1 MFNKGSVL
9 KYLIAGLGNI
19 GLEYVHT
26 RHNIGFDVVDA
37 VATSCGATFSN
48 DKKAWIAE
56 ARVKG
61 RSLFLIKPTTFMNL
75 SGEAVRYWLTS
86 LKISR
91 ENLLIVSDDLAL
103 PFGSLRLKPSGG
115 AAGHNGLI
123 SIIECLQNDQFARLR
138 FGIGSDFAKGRQSEY
153 VLGKWTSAESA
164 ILPEKVSMASDMVK
178 SFATLGIQPTM
189 NLFNNK

>member
-1 MFNKGSVL
+1 MFNIGVVL

-26 RHNIGFDVVDA
+26 RHNIGFDVVEA
-37 VATSCGATFSN
+37 VAHSLDATFKN
-48 DKKAWIAE
+48 DKKVWLAE
-56 ARVKG
+56 ARHKG

-86 LKISR
+86 LKIPR

-115 AAGHNGLI
+115 AAGHNGLT
-123 SIIECLQNDQFARLR
+123 SIIECLQTDQFARLR
-138 FGIGSDFAKGRQSEY
+138 FGIGSDFAKGRQSDY
-153 VLGKWTSAESA
+153 VLGKWSSEEGAH
-164 ILPEKVSMASDMVK
+164 LPEKINLAADIVK

>member
-1 MFNKGSVL
+1 
-9 KYLIAGLGNI
+9 
-19 GLEYVHT
+19 
-26 RHNIGFDVVDA
+26 
-37 VATSCGATFSN
+37 
-48 DKKAWIAE
+48 
-56 ARVKG
+56 
-61 RSLFLIKPTTFMNL
+61 MNL

-86 LKISR
+86 LKIPR

-115 AAGHNGLI
+115 AAGHNGLT

-138 FGIGSDFAKGRQSEY
+138 FGIGSDFAKGRQSDY
-153 VLGKWTSAESA
+153 VLGKWSSEEGAH
-164 ILPEKVSMASDMVK
+164 LPEKISMAADIVK

>member
-1 MFNKGSVL
+1 VFNKGLAL
-9 KYLIAGLGNI
+9 KYLIVGLGNI
-19 GLEYVHT
+19 GLDYVHT

-37 VATSCGATFSN
+37 VANSLGATFKN

-56 ARVKG
+56 AKYKG
-61 RSLFLIKPTTFMNL
+61 RTLFLVKPTTFMNL

-86 LKISR
+86 LKITR
-91 ENLLIVSDDLAL
+91 ENMLIVSDDLAL

-115 AAGHNGLI
+115 AAGHNGLT
-123 SIIECLQNDQFARLR
+123 SIIECLQTDQFARLR
-138 FGIGSDFAKGRQSEY
+138 FGIGSDFAKGRQSDY
-153 VLGKWTSAESA
+153 VLGKWSSEEGAH
-164 ILPEKVSMASDMVK
+164 LPEKISMAADIVK

>member
-1 MFNKGSVL
+1 MFNKGLAL
-9 KYLIAGLGNI
+9 KYLIVGLGNI
-19 GLEYVHT
+19 GLDYVHT

-37 VATSCGATFSN
+37 MANSLEASFKN
-48 DKKAWIAE
+48 DKKAWVAE
-56 ARVKG
+56 AKYKG
-61 RSLFLIKPTTFMNL
+61 RALFLVKPTTFMNL

-115 AAGHNGLI
+115 AAGHNGLS
-123 SIIECLQNDQFARLR
+123 SIIECLQTDQFARLR
-138 FGIGSDFAKGRQSEY
+138 FGIGSDFPKGRQSDY
-153 VLGKWTSAESA
+153 VLGKWSSEEAA
-164 ILPEKVSMASDMVK
+164 HLPEKIIMASDIVK
-178 SFATLGIQPTM
+178 SFSTIGIQPTM

>member
-1 MFNKGSVL
+1 VFNKALEL
-9 KYLIAGLGNI
+9 KYLIVGLGNI
-19 GLEYVHT
+19 GLDYVHT

-37 VATSCGATFSN
+37 VAASLGASFKN

-56 ARVKG
+56 AKHKG
-61 RSLFLIKPTTFMNL
+61 RALFLVKPTTFMNL

-86 LKISR
+86 LKIPR

-115 AAGHNGLI
+115 AAGHNGLT
-123 SIIECLQNDQFARLR
+123 SIIECLQTDQFARLR
-138 FGIGSDFAKGRQSEY
+138 FGIGSDFPKGRQSDY
-153 VLGKWTSAESA
+153 VLGKWSSEEGVQ
-164 ILPEKVSMASDMVK
+164 LPEKISIASDIVK
-178 SFATLGIQPTM
+178 NFATIGIQPTM